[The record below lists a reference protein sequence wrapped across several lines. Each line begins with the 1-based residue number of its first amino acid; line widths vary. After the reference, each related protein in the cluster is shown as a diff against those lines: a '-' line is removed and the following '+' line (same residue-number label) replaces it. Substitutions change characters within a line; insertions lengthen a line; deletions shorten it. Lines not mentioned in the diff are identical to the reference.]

1 MDSKAIE
8 SLVREVLRNVSQAN
22 TAGSSSG
29 LTVEDYPLQE
39 KRPELI
45 KSHTGKKLEQLTL
58 DGVKKGEIS
67 FDDLKIHPD
76 TLEYQ
81 AEIAEAAGRPHLAQ
95 NFRRAKELTAVPDEE
110 ILAMY
115 NALRPFRSSKQ
126 ELLDHAD
133 HLEKTYNA
141 KACAQLIREAA
152 EVYEK
157 RDMLA

>member
-1 MDSKAIE
+1 M
-8 SLVREVLRNVSQAN
+8 
-22 TAGSSSG
+22 
-29 LTVEDYPLQE
+29 
-39 KRPELI
+39 
-45 KSHTGKKLEQLTL
+45 TL

-141 KACAQLIREAA
+141 KVCAQLIREAA